1 MHPPYYPLA
10 GHLEHGRGQSVARIR
25 TAPSFATYRQIRL
38 GLIAEYYRGVATLQG
53 VIRNKRLGAPLTAGL
68 GISYLLSYIGAFWKY

>member
-1 MHPPYYPLA
+1 MDAPSNPLV

-25 TAPSFATYRQIRL
+25 TAPAFATYRQIRL

-53 VIRNKRLGAPLTAGL
+53 AIRYKRLGAPLTTGR
-68 GISYLLSYIGAFWKY
+68 GISYLLTYIGAFWKY